1 MGCNFGHRTYFAY
14 LCINE
19 SVRYPL
25 HLLYIMANNEQQKQG
40 QVQVNMTP
48 EVEKGVY
55 SNLTIMGFTPTE
67 FIMDFVFHHP
77 GMPRA
82 NVQSRVV
89 MSPVQ
94 AKRLMRLLEQNMENY
109 EKANGQIVLPE
120 DVQPKGPISPFKV
133 N

>member
-1 MGCNFGHRTYFAY
+1 
-14 LCINE
+14 
-19 SVRYPL
+19 
-25 HLLYIMANNEQQKQG
+25 MANNNEQKPG
-40 QVQVNMTP
+40 QVQINMTP

-55 SNLTIMGFTPTE
+55 SNLAIMGFTPTE
-67 FIMDFVFHHP
+67 FIVDFVFHHP

-94 AKRLMRLLEQNMENY
+94 AKRLMRLLEQNMANY
-109 EKANGQIVLPE
+109 EKVNGVIVLPE
-120 DVQPKGPISPFKV
+120 DAQPKGPISPFKV

>member
-1 MGCNFGHRTYFAY
+1 
-14 LCINE
+14 
-19 SVRYPL
+19 
-25 HLLYIMANNEQQKQG
+25 MATNNEQQKQG

-94 AKRLMRLLEQNMENY
+94 AKRLMRLLEQNMANY
-109 EKANGQIVLPE
+109 EKAYGTITLPE
-120 DVQPKGPISPFKV
+120 DSKPQGPISPFKI

>member
-1 MGCNFGHRTYFAY
+1 
-14 LCINE
+14 
-19 SVRYPL
+19 
-25 HLLYIMANNEQQKQG
+25 MANNNEQKPG

-82 NVQSRVV
+82 NVQSRVM
-89 MSPVQ
+89 MSPAQ
-94 AKRLMRLLEQNMENY
+94 AKRLMRLLEQNIANY
-109 EKANGQIVLPE
+109 EKNIGQIHLGE
-120 DVQPKGPISPFKV
+120 DKPQTPPIGPISPFKI

>member
-1 MGCNFGHRTYFAY
+1 
-14 LCINE
+14 
-19 SVRYPL
+19 
-25 HLLYIMANNEQQKQG
+25 MANNNEQKPG

-82 NVQSRVV
+82 NVQSRVI
-89 MSPVQ
+89 MSPAQ
-94 AKRLMRLLEQNMENY
+94 AKRLMRLLEQNVANY
-109 EKANGQIVLPE
+109 EQNIGTIQLGEEKHQVP
-120 DVQPKGPISPFKV
+120 PTGPISPFKV

>member
-1 MGCNFGHRTYFAY
+1 
-14 LCINE
+14 
-19 SVRYPL
+19 
-25 HLLYIMANNEQQKQG
+25 MASENQPKQG

-55 SNLTIMGFTPTE
+55 SNLAIMGFTPTE

-82 NVQSRVV
+82 NVQSRVI

-94 AKRLMRLLEQNMENY
+94 AKHLMRLLEQNMANY
-109 EKANGQIVLPE
+109 EKTFGNIVLEE
-120 DVQPKGPISPFKV
+120 DKRQVPPSGPISPFKV

>member
-1 MGCNFGHRTYFAY
+1 
-14 LCINE
+14 
-19 SVRYPL
+19 
-25 HLLYIMANNEQQKQG
+25 MANNEQKQG

-48 EVEKGVY
+48 DVEKGVY
-55 SNLTIMGFTPTE
+55 SNLAIMGFTPTE

-94 AKRLMRLLEQNMENY
+94 AKRLMRLLEQNISNY
-109 EKANGQIVLPE
+109 EKNVGAINLAE
-120 DVQPKGPISPFKV
+120 ETQPQGPISPFKL

>member
-1 MGCNFGHRTYFAY
+1 
-14 LCINE
+14 
-19 SVRYPL
+19 
-25 HLLYIMANNEQQKQG
+25 MANNNEQKQG

-55 SNLTIMGFTPTE
+55 SNMTIMGYTPTE

-94 AKRLMRLLEQNMENY
+94 AKRLMRLLEQNMAAY
-109 EKANGQIVLPE
+109 EKNIAPIVLAE
-120 DVQPKGPISPFKV
+120 DQQPKGPISPFKV

>member
-1 MGCNFGHRTYFAY
+1 
-14 LCINE
+14 
-19 SVRYPL
+19 
-25 HLLYIMANNEQQKQG
+25 MANNNEQKQG

-82 NVQSRVV
+82 NVQSRVI

-94 AKRLMRLLEQNMENY
+94 AKRLMRLLEQNMANF
-109 EKANGQIVLPE
+109 EKNFGTIKLAE
-120 DVQPKGPISPFKV
+120 DVQQNGPISPFKL

>member
-1 MGCNFGHRTYFAY
+1 
-14 LCINE
+14 
-19 SVRYPL
+19 
-25 HLLYIMANNEQQKQG
+25 MANNNEQQKQG

-55 SNLTIMGFTPTE
+55 SNLAIMGFTPTE

-89 MSPVQ
+89 MYSF
-94 AKRLMRLLEQNMENY
+94 EN
-109 EKANGQIVLPE
+109 GTSLPP
-120 DVQPKGPISPFKV
+120 QTAHFR
-133 N
+133 

>member
-1 MGCNFGHRTYFAY
+1 
-14 LCINE
+14 
-19 SVRYPL
+19 
-25 HLLYIMANNEQQKQG
+25 MANNNETQKQG

-55 SNLTIMGFTPTE
+55 SNLTIMGYTPTE

-94 AKRLMRLLEQNMENY
+94 AKRLMRLLEQNIANY
-109 EKANGQIVLPE
+109 EKNIGAIHLGE
-120 DVQPKGPISPFKV
+120 DKSHTPPSGPISPFKI

>member
-1 MGCNFGHRTYFAY
+1 MSN
-14 LCINE
+14 
-19 SVRYPL
+19 
-25 HLLYIMANNEQQKQG
+25 NNEQKQG

-48 EVEKGVY
+48 EIEKGVY

-89 MSPVQ
+89 MSPAH
-94 AKRLMRLLEQNMENY
+94 AKRLMRLLEQNISNY
-109 EKANGQIVLPE
+109 EKNI
-120 DVQPKGPISPFKV
+120 GPINLTEDIKPQGPIAPFKL

>member
-1 MGCNFGHRTYFAY
+1 MGN
-14 LCINE
+14 
-19 SVRYPL
+19 
-25 HLLYIMANNEQQKQG
+25 NNEQQKQG

-89 MSPVQ
+89 MAPAH
-94 AKRLMRLLEQNMENY
+94 AKRLMRLLEQNIANY
-109 EKANGQIVLPE
+109 EQANGVINLPE
-120 DVQPKGPISPFKV
+120 DLQQKGPISPFKV

>member
-1 MGCNFGHRTYFAY
+1 
-14 LCINE
+14 
-19 SVRYPL
+19 
-25 HLLYIMANNEQQKQG
+25 MANNNEQQKQG

-82 NVQSRVV
+82 NVQSRVI
-89 MSPVQ
+89 MTPVQ
-94 AKRLMRLLEQNMENY
+94 TKRLMRLLEQNIMNY
-109 EKANGQIVLPE
+109 EKNNGTIDLPE
-120 DVQPKGPISPFKV
+120 DNQPKGPISPFKV

>member
-1 MGCNFGHRTYFAY
+1 
-14 LCINE
+14 
-19 SVRYPL
+19 
-25 HLLYIMANNEQQKQG
+25 MANNNDQQKQG

-55 SNLTIMGFTPTE
+55 SNLAIMGFTPTE

-82 NVQSRVV
+82 NVQSRVI
-89 MSPVQ
+89 MSPAQ
-94 AKRLMRLLEQNMENY
+94 AKRLMRLLEQNMANY
-109 EKANGQIVLPE
+109 EQANGPIVLPE
-120 DVQPKGPISPFKV
+120 DNQPKGPISPFKV

>member
-1 MGCNFGHRTYFAY
+1 
-14 LCINE
+14 
-19 SVRYPL
+19 
-25 HLLYIMANNEQQKQG
+25 MANNNEQQKQG

-55 SNLTIMGFTPTE
+55 SNLAIMGFTPTE

-82 NVQSRVV
+82 NVQSRVI
-89 MSPVQ
+89 MSPAQ
-94 AKRLMRLLEQNMENY
+94 AKRLMRLLEQNMMNY
-109 EKANGQIVLPE
+109 EKNNGTVVLPE
-120 DVQPKGPISPFKV
+120 DSQPKGPISPFKV

>member
-1 MGCNFGHRTYFAY
+1 
-14 LCINE
+14 
-19 SVRYPL
+19 
-25 HLLYIMANNEQQKQG
+25 MANNNDQQKQG
-40 QVQVNMTP
+40 QVQVNLTP

-55 SNLTIMGFTPTE
+55 SNLAIVGFTPTE

-89 MSPVQ
+89 MSPAQ
-94 AKRLMRLLEQNMENY
+94 AKRLMRLLEQNVTNF
-109 EKANGQIVLPE
+109 EKANGPIALPE
-120 DVQPKGPISPFKV
+120 DVKPQAPISPFKV

>member
-1 MGCNFGHRTYFAY
+1 
-14 LCINE
+14 
-19 SVRYPL
+19 
-25 HLLYIMANNEQQKQG
+25 MANNNEQPKQG

-55 SNLTIMGFTPTE
+55 SNLTIMGYTPTE

-94 AKRLMRLLEQNMENY
+94 AKRLMRLLEQNMSNY
-109 EKANGQIVLPE
+109 EKNFGVIKLAE
-120 DVQPKGPISPFKV
+120 DTAAQSGPISPFKV

>member
-1 MGCNFGHRTYFAY
+1 
-14 LCINE
+14 
-19 SVRYPL
+19 
-25 HLLYIMANNEQQKQG
+25 MANNNEQQKQG

-55 SNLTIMGFTPTE
+55 SNLAIMGFTPTE

-94 AKRLMRLLEQNMENY
+94 AKRLMRLLEQNMANY
-109 EKANGQIVLPE
+109 EKSFGAIKLPE
-120 DVQPKGPISPFKV
+120 DSSPTQNGPISPFKI

>member
-1 MGCNFGHRTYFAY
+1 
-14 LCINE
+14 
-19 SVRYPL
+19 
-25 HLLYIMANNEQQKQG
+25 MANNNDQQKPG

-55 SNLTIMGFTPTE
+55 SNLAIMGFTPTE

-94 AKRLMRLLEQNMENY
+94 AKRLMRLLEQNVANY
-109 EKANGQIVLPE
+109 EKNFGPIKLAE
-120 DVQPKGPISPFKV
+120 DAAAQNGPISPFKV

>member
-1 MGCNFGHRTYFAY
+1 
-14 LCINE
+14 
-19 SVRYPL
+19 
-25 HLLYIMANNEQQKQG
+25 MANNNEQQKQG

-55 SNLTIMGFTPTE
+55 SNLAIMGFTPTE
-67 FIMDFVFHHP
+67 FIMDFVFHPP

-94 AKRLMRLLEQNMENY
+94 AKRLMRLLEQNMMNY
-109 EKANGQIVLPE
+109 EKNNGVIALPE
-120 DVQPKGPISPFKV
+120 DNQPKGPISPFKV

>member
-1 MGCNFGHRTYFAY
+1 
-14 LCINE
+14 
-19 SVRYPL
+19 
-25 HLLYIMANNEQQKQG
+25 MANNNEQPKQG

-48 EVEKGVY
+48 DVEKGVY

-77 GMPRA
+77 VMPRD

-94 AKRLMRLLEQNMENY
+94 AKRLMRLLEQNMANY
-109 EKANGQIVLPE
+109 EKTNGMITLPE
-120 DVQPKGPISPFKV
+120 DVQPKGPISPFKI

>member
-1 MGCNFGHRTYFAY
+1 
-14 LCINE
+14 
-19 SVRYPL
+19 
-25 HLLYIMANNEQQKQG
+25 MANNNEHQKQG

-48 EVEKGVY
+48 EIEKGVY
-55 SNLTIMGFTPTE
+55 SNLTIMGFTPSE

-82 NVQSRVV
+82 NVQSRVI

-94 AKRLMRLLEQNMENY
+94 AKRLMRLLEQNMANY
-109 EKANGQIVLPE
+109 ENTNGVIQLPE
-120 DVQPKGPISPFKV
+120 DSSAKGPISPFKI

>member
-1 MGCNFGHRTYFAY
+1 
-14 LCINE
+14 
-19 SVRYPL
+19 
-25 HLLYIMANNEQQKQG
+25 MANNNEQKQG

-55 SNLTIMGFTPTE
+55 SNLTIMGYTPTE

-82 NVQSRVV
+82 NVQSRVI
-89 MSPVQ
+89 MSPAQ
-94 AKRLMRLLEQNMENY
+94 AKRLMRLLEQNIANY
-109 EKANGQIVLPE
+109 EQNIGTIQLGE
-120 DVQPKGPISPFKV
+120 DKHPTPPTGPISPFKV

>member
-1 MGCNFGHRTYFAY
+1 
-14 LCINE
+14 
-19 SVRYPL
+19 
-25 HLLYIMANNEQQKQG
+25 MANNNEQQKQG

-55 SNLTIMGFTPTE
+55 SNLAIMGFTPTE

-94 AKRLMRLLEQNMENY
+94 AKRLMRLLEQNMANY
-109 EKANGQIVLPE
+109 EKANGIIALSEQSNSLRTTLHHKADPSPLSRLTERASAPVKPCSRLP
-120 DVQPKGPISPFKV
+120 
-133 N
+133 

>member
-1 MGCNFGHRTYFAY
+1 
-14 LCINE
+14 
-19 SVRYPL
+19 
-25 HLLYIMANNEQQKQG
+25 MANNNEQKQG

-48 EVEKGVY
+48 EIERGVY

-89 MSPVQ
+89 MSPVH
-94 AKRLMRLLEQNMENY
+94 AKRLMRLLEQNISNY
-109 EKANGQIVLPE
+109 EKNI
-120 DVQPKGPISPFKV
+120 GPINLQEDIKPQGPIAPFKL

>member
-1 MGCNFGHRTYFAY
+1 M
-14 LCINE
+14 
-19 SVRYPL
+19 
-25 HLLYIMANNEQQKQG
+25 
-40 QVQVNMTP
+40 NMTP

-55 SNLTIMGFTPTE
+55 SNLAIMGFTPTE

-82 NVQSRVV
+82 NVQSRVI

-94 AKRLMRLLEQNMENY
+94 AKRLMRLLEQNMANY
-109 EKANGQIVLPE
+109 EKTFGNIVLEE
-120 DVQPKGPISPFKV
+120 DKHQVPPSGPISPFKV

>member
-1 MGCNFGHRTYFAY
+1 
-14 LCINE
+14 
-19 SVRYPL
+19 
-25 HLLYIMANNEQQKQG
+25 MANNNEQKQG
-40 QVQVNMTP
+40 QVQVNMSP

-82 NVQSRVV
+82 NVQSRVIQ
-89 MSPVQ
+89 SPVQ
-94 AKRLMRLLEQNMENY
+94 AKRLMRLLEQNVANY
-109 EKANGQIVLPE
+109 EKTFGTIQLGE
-120 DVQPKGPISPFKV
+120 DKHQAPPSGPISPFKI

>member
-1 MGCNFGHRTYFAY
+1 
-14 LCINE
+14 
-19 SVRYPL
+19 
-25 HLLYIMANNEQQKQG
+25 MANNDQKQG

-55 SNLTIMGFTPTE
+55 SNLTIMGYTPNE

-82 NVQSRVV
+82 NVQSRVI
-89 MSPVQ
+89 MSPEQ
-94 AKRLMRLLEQNMENY
+94 AKRLMRLLEQNVSTY
-109 EKANGQIVLPE
+109 EQKFGAINLGEEVVPQ
-120 DVQPKGPISPFKV
+120 GPISPFKV

>member
-1 MGCNFGHRTYFAY
+1 MA
-14 LCINE
+14 INE
-19 SVRYPL
+19 
-25 HLLYIMANNEQQKQG
+25 QKQG

-48 EVEKGVY
+48 DVEKGVY
-55 SNLTIMGFTPTE
+55 SNLAIMGFTPTE
-67 FIMDFVFHHP
+67 FIMDYVFHHP

-94 AKRLMRLLEQNMENY
+94 AKRLMRLLEQNIANY
-109 EKANGQIVLPE
+109 EKNVGAINLAE
-120 DVQPKGPISPFKV
+120 ETQPQGPISPFKL

>member
-1 MGCNFGHRTYFAY
+1 
-14 LCINE
+14 
-19 SVRYPL
+19 
-25 HLLYIMANNEQQKQG
+25 MAQNNEQKPG

-55 SNLTIMGFTPTE
+55 SNLAIMGFTPTE
-67 FIMDFVFHHP
+67 FIVDFVDHHP

-94 AKRLMRLLEQNMENY
+94 AKRLMRLLEQNMANY
-109 EKANGQIVLPE
+109 EKNFGTINLTEGPAPQN
-120 DVQPKGPISPFKV
+120 GPISPFKV